1 MTNNIQNVD
10 FDQAIE
16 ERYLAYALST
26 IMSRSLP
33 DVRDGLKPVHRR
45 LIYAM
50 QQLKLDPHSPFK
62 KCARIVG
69 DVMGKFH
76 PHGDAA
82 IYGALVR
89 LAQDFSVRYPL
100 IEGQGN
106 FGNIDGDGAAAMRY
120 TEARLSAVATTM
132 LEGLDQNCV
141 DFRPTYDGEA
151 EEPIVFPTFF
161 PNLLA
166 NGASGIAVGMAT
178 SIPPHNAEEIFLA
191 LEHLIAHP
199 NATLADVMKLLP
211 GPDFPTGG
219 LLMEDA
225 AALEKAYSEGRGSL
239 RLRAR
244 WHKEDLGYGTY
255 KVVIDQI
262 PYGVEKAKVVE
273 KIASLILEKKNPF
286 LEDVQ
291 DESTDD
297 MRLVLY
303 PKSKNVDADVLM
315 ESVFQQTDLDVRFA
329 LNMNVLDAQG
339 VPRVMNLKEVLQQF
353 LDHVFQVQQ
362 RQATYKVRQLQAR
375 QETLQGFL
383 TVYLNLDRVIAIIR
397 DSDDPKE
404 DLKKEFRLTESQVE
418 SVLNMR
424 LRSLRRLQEMEIRQ
438 ELDVVEV
445 QLKDLETLLGQE
457 SRQWQSLRVTF
468 SRLRKQFGAETSF
481 GARRTEIC
489 GKAAEVTLPQVTVED
504 EPLTV
509 LCSAQNWVKAV
520 KGHGDIGTVKYREGD
535 GEKFQVS
542 CSTRDRLLA
551 FSSQGRVYNLEAHK
565 IPVTKGPGESLRLT
579 WGLSDS
585 VDLVALVPLSQEEM
599 ANKELRFLVVSD
611 AGMGFLVQASH
622 LLAQTKNGRQVLNVK
637 EGERA
642 LFFRKIV
649 DEDAL
654 IMLGT
659 NRKMV
664 VLDLAEVPVLAQGR
678 GVRLQRYK
686 AGKLSDLTLCRQ
698 EQGLSWMRNGQKRTV
713 TDLRPWLVKRGSLG
727 RLPPPL
733 FPRNNR
739 FA

>member
-191 LEHLIAHP
+191 LEHLITHP
-199 NATLADVMKLLP
+199 NASLAEVMKLLP

-315 ESVFQQTDLDVRFA
+315 ESVFQQTDLDIRFT

-362 RQATYKVRQLQAR
+362 RQAAYKVRQLQAR

-404 DLKKEFRLTESQVE
+404 DLKKEFCLTESQVE

-438 ELDVVEV
+438 ELDVVEA

-457 SRQWQSLRVTF
+457 SRQWQSLRATF

-481 GARRTEIC
+481 GTRRTEIC

-565 IPVTKGPGESLRLT
+565 IPMTKGPGESLRLT

-599 ANKELRFLVVSD
+599 ADKELRFLVVSD

-642 LFFRKIV
+642 LFFRKIA
-649 DEDAL
+649 DEDTL

-739 FA
+739 FG